1 MKTKILLI
9 ITITLS
15 TLIVSG
21 QTTTAFRKNYDQA
34 LFDLPG
40 NIVEGLTANTY
51 VMVGTN
57 LSFLPIY
64 GTVTQLNDTGAI
76 TWSFR
81 YSDASIS
88 FQLNDIKKDAGANQ
102 YITCGGSES
111 NSAVFMVLDA
121 AGNVVISKKFK
132 INEADGAWFNRVIK
146 ASDGGYV
153 AVGYVTGYDPD
164 GAGPEIDFSPINYI
178 DNNGDPQT
186 EYVGSP
192 LIVKL
197 DASGNHLW
205 HKVFRYYTAA
215 TKNPATERIYNDAS
229 FTDVVEV
236 SDGYV
241 AVGSYDV
248 NQHLSATD
256 SDGDDATPTDA
267 LILKTTTAGV
277 ITYHKQ
283 IDNPDSDP
291 SQNSKYLSAVNTTS
305 AGAIIAAGTD
315 NLKELIQK
323 FAGPGGFS
331 NTFSRLF
338 TYSTTFFITDPVDIS
353 QIYEV
358 NGGTDLVTMAMY
370 IKPLS
375 FFANS
380 IHRVNPTATAN
391 VWAKRYN
398 FNLISILPRGGK
410 TSDNGYI
417 TMSMTAGGANYD
429 YHVIKTDPTGDT
441 PASGCPA
448 SSFSPAASAGP
459 TTFVDPYY
467 NSWSGTPGANALA
480 IIKSAISPT
489 PSYVCTKTACI
500 PPLEAT
506 TVTATPATICAGD
519 PSTITAS
526 GPSSGVSYQVWT
538 AASGGTNLGTTP
550 LVVSPGAT
558 TTYYIQTVNNSDPLC
573 ISATRIPV
581 TVTVT
586 PSVTPTFTAVVP
598 ICSGDALAP
607 LPTTSNNGITG
618 TWSPAINNTATT
630 TYTFTPTVGQCATT
644 TTLTI
649 TVNTPVTP
657 TFTAV
662 APICTG
668 DPLAPLPTT
677 SNNGITGTWSPAIN
691 NTTTTTYT
699 FTPTAGQCATTTTLT
714 ITVNSSPTTPTFTA
728 VAPICSGDALAAL
741 PTTSNN
747 GINGT
752 WSPAINN
759 TTTTTYTFTPTSGQ
773 CATTT
778 TMTITVNPNVTP
790 TFTAVAPI
798 CSGDALAALPTTSNN
813 SITGTW
819 SPAINNTATT
829 TYTFTPTAGL
839 CATTTTMTI
848 TVNAPTTPT
857 FTAVSP
863 ICSGDALAA
872 LPTIS
877 NNSITGTWSPAIN
890 NTATTTYTFTPTV
903 GQCATTTTMTITVN
917 APTTPTFTAVN
928 PICSGDTLAPLPT
941 TSNNGVTGA
950 WSPAINNTVTTT
962 YTFTPTVGQCATTTT
977 MTITVNSTP
986 ATPTFTAVAPICSGD
1001 ALAALPTTSN
1011 NSITG
1016 TWSPAINNTAT
1027 TTYTF
1032 TPTLGQ
1038 CATTTTM
1045 TITVNPNVTPTF
1057 TAVAPICSGDIL
1069 TALPTTSNNGVTGI
1083 WSPAINNTA
1092 TTTYTFTPT
1101 AGLCATIVTMTIT
1114 VNPLPSITITGN
1126 NTLCNG
1132 DSTIL
1137 TAGGGINYSWSTSD
1151 TTSVISVNPS
1161 TTTTYIVTG
1170 TDANGCSNVNQV
1182 TVNVLTPP
1190 TAAITGTNTICF
1202 GSSVVL
1208 TAFGGGSY
1216 SWNTGDTTTTINVS
1230 PNDTTIYT
1238 LIASIGS
1245 CSDTTTYTINVNPLP
1260 VITVSP
1266 SPDTTIVLGQTVDLV
1281 ASGGTTYS
1289 WSPTDYLSCSICAN
1303 PTATPEQTTTYCVST
1318 TNNGCIN
1325 SACVTIF
1332 VDIICGELF
1341 VPTAFSPNGDGSN
1354 DCLIVYNNCIETMIF
1369 KVYAR
1374 WGEVVFETTDVEQC
1388 WDGSFNG
1395 KDLNNAVFIY
1405 TLEATLINGEQ
1416 ISLKGNVSLIR

>member
-9 ITITLS
+9 ITLTLS
-15 TLIVSG
+15 TLVANA
-21 QTTTAFRKNYDQA
+21 QTTIAFRKNYNQA

-51 VMVGTN
+51 VMAGTN

-64 GTVTQLNDTGAI
+64 GTVTQLNDTGAV
-76 TWSFR
+76 TWSFG
-81 YSDASIS
+81 YSDGSIA

-111 NSAVFMVLDA
+111 NAAVFMVLDA

-164 GAGPEIDFSPINYI
+164 GAGPEIDFNPINYI

-186 EYVGSP
+186 EYIGSP

-197 DASGNHLW
+197 DASGNHVW
-205 HKVFRYYTAA
+205 HKVFRYYIGA
-215 TKNPATERIYNDAS
+215 NVPANRIYNDAS
-229 FTDVVEV
+229 FVDVAEV

-248 NQHLSATD
+248 NQHLSAAN

-283 IDNPDSDP
+283 IDNPDSSP
-291 SQNSKYLSAVNTTS
+291 TQNSKYLSAINTTS
-305 AGAIIAAGTD
+305 TGAIIVAGSD
-315 NLKELIQK
+315 NTKELIQK
-323 FAGPGGFS
+323 YVGPGGFS
-331 NTFSRLF
+331 QTFSRLF
-338 TYSTTFFITDPVDIS
+338 TYPGLLSVVDIS

-358 NGGTDLVTMAMY
+358 NAGTDLATMSMY
-370 IKPLS
+370 IQPTGFVFS
-375 FFANS
+375 NA
-380 IHRVNPTATAN
+380 IHRVNPTATSN
-391 VWAKRYN
+391 IWAKRYD

-417 TMSMTAGGANYD
+417 SMSMTAGGADYD

-441 PASGCPA
+441 PLTGCPPI
-448 SSFSPAASAGP
+448 SFSPSASAGP
-459 TTFVDPYY
+459 TTASDPSYM
-467 NSWSGTPGANALA
+467 SWSGTLGANALA

-489 PSYVCTKTACI
+489 PSYVCTKIACI

-506 TVTATPATICAGD
+506 TVTATPSTICAGD

-538 AASGGTNLGTTP
+538 APSGGTNLGTTP
-550 LVVSPGAT
+550 LIVSPGST

-573 ISATRIPV
+573 ISATRVPV

-586 PSVTPTFTAVVP
+586 PSVTPTFTAVAP
-598 ICSGDALAP
+598 ICSGDALAA

-699 FTPTAGQCATTTTLT
+699 FTPTVGQCATTTTLT

-728 VAPICSGDALAAL
+728 VSPICSGGALAAL

-747 GINGT
+747 GITGS
-752 WSPAINN
+752 WSPALNN
-759 TTTTTYTFTPTSGQ
+759 TTTTTYTFTPTAGQ

-790 TFTAVAPI
+790 TFTAVSPI

-819 SPAINNTATT
+819 SPAINNTTTT

-857 FTAVSP
+857 FTAVS
-863 ICSGDALAA
+863 
-872 LPTIS
+872 
-877 NNSITGTWSPAIN
+877 
-890 NTATTTYTFTPTV
+890 
-903 GQCATTTTMTITVN
+903 
-917 APTTPTFTAVN
+917 
-928 PICSGDTLAPLPT
+928 
-941 TSNNGVTGA
+941 
-950 WSPAINNTVTTT
+950 
-962 YTFTPTVGQCATTTT
+962 
-977 MTITVNSTP
+977 
-986 ATPTFTAVAPICSGD
+986 PICSGD

-1045 TITVNPNVTPTF
+1045 TITVNAPTTPTFTAVAPICIGDTLAALPTTSNNSITGTWSPAINNTTTTTYTFTPTVGQCATTTTMTIIVNSSPVTPTF

-1069 TALPTTSNNGVTGI
+1069 AALPTTSNNSITGTWSPAINNTATTTYTFTPTLGQCADTTTMTITVNPNVTPTFTAVSPICSGDVLNALPTTSNDGVTGI

-1101 AGLCATIVTMTIT
+1101 AGLCATTTTMTIT
-1114 VNPLPSITITGN
+1114 VNPLPTITITGN

-1137 TAGGGINYSWSTSD
+1137 TAGGGTNYSWSTSD
-1151 TTSVISVNPS
+1151 TTSVINVNPS
-1161 TTTTYIVTG
+1161 STTTYNVTG
-1170 TDANGCSNVNQV
+1170 TDANGCSNVNQITV
-1182 TVNVLTPP
+1182 TVITPP
-1190 TAAITGTNTICF
+1190 TAAITGTSTICF

-1208 TAFGGGSY
+1208 TASGGGSY
-1216 SWNTGDTTTTINVS
+1216 FWNTGDTTTTINVS
-1230 PNDTTIYT
+1230 PTDTTSYT

-1245 CSDTTTYTINVNPLP
+1245 CSDTTTYTVIVNPLP
-1260 VITVSP
+1260 LITVSP
-1266 SPDTTIVLGQTVDLV
+1266 SPDTTLILGQTVDLL
-1281 ASGGTTYS
+1281 ASGGTTYL
-1289 WSPTDYLSCSICAN
+1289 WTPTDYLSCSICAN

-1325 SACVTIF
+1325 SSCVTIF
-1332 VDIICGELF
+1332 VDIVCGEVF

-1354 DCLIVYNNCIETMIF
+1354 DCLMVYNNCVETMIF